1 MNILI
6 TGSEGFIGKNLI
18 EYMKKYTNHKLFE
31 FCKNTSLSDLNNII
45 LEIDY
50 VYHLAG
56 VNRTNDINLFQ
67 KVNVGLTKNLCEII
81 SANKKTKLI
90 FASSKQATL
99 DNPYGISKRKAEDI
113 CKELSVRN
121 KNKICIVRLPG
132 VFGNGCKP
140 NYNSVVATFCFNI
153 ANDIDIKIFD
163 KNKSIE
169 LIYINDLCNY
179 LIKLSELE
187 QLNCD
192 TGNIHGNNITIIELA
207 NLIKM
212 FKYKIENNENIF
224 INSQFESNLLQT
236 FKGYLTYKQNQKN
249 Y

>member
-18 EYMKKYTNHKLFE
+18 EYMKKYTNHNLIE
-31 FCKNTSLSDLNNII
+31 FCKNKSLSDLKNII

-50 VYHLAG
+50 VYHFAG
-56 VNRTNDINLFQ
+56 VNRAKDINLFQ
-67 KVNVGLTKNLCEII
+67 EVNVGLTKNLCEII
-81 SANKKTKLI
+81 STNKKIKLI

-99 DNPYGISKRKAEDI
+99 DSPYGISKRKAEDI
-113 CKELSVRN
+113 CKELSKRN
-121 KNKICIVRLPG
+121 KNKICILRLPG
-132 VFGNGCKP
+132 IYGNGCKP

-169 LIYINDLCNY
+169 LIYINDLCSY
-179 LIKLSELE
+179 FVKLLELDQFGCE
-187 QLNCD
+187 I
-192 TGNIHGNNITIIELA
+192 GNFYGDNITIIELA

-212 FKYKIENNENIF
+212 FKHKIDNNENII
-224 INSQFESNLLQT
+224 INSQFESNLLKT
-236 FKGYLTYKQNQKN
+236 FKGYLTYKHN
-249 Y
+249 